1 MSNEQPQKAGSL
13 WTRLFGMERDPFAEE
28 AKPDETAYDEILPE
42 PPLLKPPLPD
52 PFTEPGPLPSPE
64 SPVVLPTDPTR
75 VIEPIPLAEPAVV
88 APAPVVELTC
98 PSCGE
103 KRKKGL
109 IFCDECGFLFPPP
122 GSEAAKPTPA
132 VPIAMPVA
140 AIPEPPSGMPMP
152 PTPPFSSPSLRIRDR
167 YLLGQLVSERAGIS
181 RYRGLDA
188 GSEPT
193 LPIVIVR
200 AEPATETVFVESAV
214 VPLAGADELLEEEF
228 IPTFD
233 TESAPT
239 QIVEPLPMA
248 QVEIFGDWPRPA
260 WERDLLTRIGHPAF
274 PAVLDSFTEGGY
286 EYLILEEPQGQLLW
300 DAWDDPDADADR
312 RYEWLQQLAGALAA
326 LHSAGAML
334 EAISP
339 EMVVIDESSQIRI
352 ANLVDLLPLPLPP
365 APPLRANLY
374 TPPDLILAPDT
385 VTARSV
391 LYSFGAIIYSLEYL
405 HHGLEEKDFESPY
418 VPKQITDRFPDVHP
432 LLPRLINKT
441 FVRDVN
447 SRFPSDDGART
458 DPTGFT
464 ELIEALGVCR
474 KSFDRVRLD
483 IAAWTTTGMV
493 RSGNEDAMAFLHGVD
508 SREDEL
514 YEYALCLLCDGMGGY
529 DAGEIAAALA
539 ISAMRKYLLEQP
551 MFAGLAGREPP
562 KEPLDVDAAR
572 KLFEGAL
579 KHANKEVFGASRIP
593 GKGKRGMGCTAE
605 AVYIDHRH
613 IIVGHVGDSRVY
625 HLREGRLVQ
634 MTRDQ
639 TLVNRLVELGQITA
653 EEAEDHPRKNELQ
666 QAIGGQPDVSVGIYD
681 AKIKRGDWVLVC
693 SDGLSNHIGAQE
705 LEKMLTRETA
715 NSAEEAARRL
725 LNLVNLRGATDN
737 ATVVIVRAS

>member
-1 MSNEQPQKAGSL
+1 MSNENPQKAGGL
-13 WTRLFGMERDPFAEE
+13 WARLFGMERDPFADDT
-28 AKPDETAYDEILPE
+28 KSDEPASVYDEILPE
-42 PPLLKPPLPD
+42 PPLIGMPLPD
-52 PFTEPGPLPSPE
+52 PFAPPSPLAEPSPPVALPIEPGA
-64 SPVVLPTDPTR
+64 
-75 VIEPIPLAEPAVV
+75 VIEPIPLAPPMPPPPA
-88 APAPVVELTC
+88 VELTC

-109 IFCDECGFLFPPP
+109 IFCDECGFLYPPP
-122 GSEAAKPTPA
+122 GSEPAKPTVAAPLA
-132 VPIAMPVA
+132 APVA
-140 AIPEPPSGMPMP
+140 PAPSMEPIPMSPLPSPPPS
-152 PTPPFSSPSLRIRDR
+152 SSLRIRDR
-167 YLLGQLVSERAGIS
+167 YLLGQLVSDRAGIT

-188 GSEPT
+188 GSEPAV
-193 LPIVIVR
+193 PVVIVR
-200 AEPATETVFVESAV
+200 ADPVTETLLVEPPPAIVSSE
-214 VPLAGADELLEEEF
+214 DELLEEEF

-233 TESAPT
+233 TESPPT
-239 QIVEPLPMA
+239 QIMDPLPMA
-248 QVEIFGDWPRPA
+248 QVDVVGDWPRPG
-260 WERDLLTRIGHPAF
+260 WERDLLGRIGHPAF
-274 PAVLDSFTEGGY
+274 PAVLDSFTDGGY
-286 EYLILEEPQGQLLW
+286 EYLILEDPQGQLLW
-300 DAWDDPDADADR
+300 DAWDDPEADADR
-312 RYEWLQQLAGALAA
+312 RYEWLQQLAAALAA
-326 LHSAGAML
+326 LHGAGAML

-339 EMVVIDESSQIRI
+339 ELVVIDESNQVRI
-352 ANLVDLLPLPLPP
+352 ANLADLLPLPLP
-365 APPLRANLY
+365 ATPPLRANLY
-374 TPPDLILAPDT
+374 TPPELVLSPAT
-385 VTARSV
+385 VTARAV
-391 LYSFGAIIYSLEYL
+391 LYSFGAILYSLEYL

-441 FVRDVN
+441 FIRDVN
-447 SRFPSDDGART
+447 SRFPSDDGAKT

-464 ELIEALGVCR
+464 ELIEALGICR
-474 KSFDRVRLD
+474 KAFDRVRLD
-483 IAAWTTTGMV
+483 ISAWTTTGMV

-514 YEYALCLLCDGMGGY
+514 NEYALCLLCDGMGGY
-529 DAGEIAAALA
+529 DAGEVAAALA
-539 ISAMRKYLLEQP
+539 IAAMRKYLLEQP

-562 KEPLDVDAAR
+562 KEPLDVEAAK
-572 KLFEGAL
+572 KLFEATL
-579 KHANKEVFGASRIP
+579 KHANKEVFVASRTP

-625 HLREGRLVQ
+625 HLREGRMVQ
-634 MTRDQ
+634 ITRDQ